1 MTRILL
7 VLMAVMGLNAAEV
20 PAMIGDQLSSFGGAG
35 GEVASAAT
43 GALGSLLGGVASTG
57 ISAGKVTQASV
68 MRTGSFNMVKTQPIN
83 VARSNVAARRGSGL
97 GGISF

>member
-7 VLMAVMGLNAAEV
+7 VIMAVMGLNAADV

-43 GALGSLLGGVASTG
+43 AALGDLMGGVASTG
-57 ISAGKVTQASV
+57 ISTHKVTQASV

-83 VARSNVAARRGSGL
+83 VARTNTVRRGAGL
-97 GGISF
+97 GISF